1 VVQVCLRHATTS
13 PVITRVNEQCY
24 YSYTSTSGQR
34 GVSSEWTPYRR
45 KHRSTSIPPRGMCDC
60 PSRQTKENFSCSG
73 RDMLSHPMSVGNRDG
88 SSRIPPR
95 PAVGGGER
103 GTNCT
108 GQNATFWGD
117 ASSHP
122 AASFTA
128 TDPKFHSDENDA
140 AHASACTRRHS
151 TSPRADRSS
160 GTPAGP
166 RLAAAPRSIGQ
177 TVQLPLTLRCPAPRR
192 HVERR
197 MGARHRSLAFVPCR
211 VAELAG
217 ARTLSTG
224 CGPSA
229 CRTLWSSPPASS
241 PRPIRAALAAR
252 FCAADESW
260 PSAQVS

>member
-1 VVQVCLRHATTS
+1 MPPPRQSSLVLMNNATTPILAHQGNVVSRQSGHRTDESIEAPRSRLVACATVHRGRQKRTFRAPVAICSPILCPWGTGTDRHAS
-13 PVITRVNEQCY
+13 R
-24 YSYTSTSGQR
+24 R
-34 GVSSEWTPYRR
+34 GR
-45 KHRSTSIPPRGMCDC
+45 
-60 PSRQTKENFSCSG
+60 PS
-73 RDMLSHPMSVGNRDG
+73 
-88 SSRIPPR
+88 
-95 PAVGGGER
+95 GGGER

-108 GQNATFWGD
+108 GQNAIFWGD

-229 CRTLWSSPPASS
+229 CRTLWSSASCLLSPADQSS
-241 PRPIRAALAAR
+241 AS
-252 FCAADESW
+252 CAFLCGR
-260 PSAQVS
+260 